1 MITMSE
7 VWTGLFAA
15 WRMFL
20 RDSRAVALFDDSV
33 PGVFKS
39 FFCAA
44 VVLPGYILILA
55 LGPGPIPAE
64 VSGFRLV
71 TVEAIA
77 YVISWTAW
85 PLLMASV
92 AKALDKDANYCR
104 YVVAYNW
111 SAGPQILIL
120 LAVMLVSASGIV
132 SRDVLVLINLA
143 ALAVVLL
150 YHLFILR
157 IALEVSPYVAVALVI
172 GEFML
177 SQFIIVARN
186 GMLI

>member
-20 RDSRAVALFDDSV
+20 RDSRAIALFDDSV
-33 PGVFKS
+33 PGVIKS
-39 FFCAA
+39 FFCAV
-44 VVLPGYILILA
+44 VVLPGYIIILA
-55 LGPGPIPAE
+55 LGPAPIPAE
-64 VSGFRLV
+64 VSGFRIV

-85 PLLMASV
+85 PLLMAPV

-104 YVVAYNW
+104 YIVAYNW

-120 LAVMLVSASGIV
+120 LSVLLLSAIDILP
-132 SRDVLVLINLA
+132 RDVLVLINLA
-143 ALAVVLL
+143 ALAILL
-150 YHLFILR
+150 FYHLFILR
-157 IALEVSPYVAVALVI
+157 TALEISPYVAVALVI

-177 SQFIIVARN
+177 SQFIIVTRN

>member
-20 RDSRAVALFDDSV
+20 RDSRAIALFDDSV
-33 PGVFKS
+33 PGVIKS
-39 FFCAA
+39 FFCAV
-44 VVLPGYILILA
+44 VVLPGYIIILA
-55 LGPGPIPAE
+55 LGPVPIPAE
-64 VSGFRLV
+64 VSGFRIV

-85 PLLMASV
+85 PLLMAPV

-104 YVVAYNW
+104 YIVAYNW

-120 LAVMLVSASGIV
+120 LAVLLLSAIDILP
-132 SRDVLVLINLA
+132 RDVLVVINLA
-143 ALAVVLL
+143 ALAILL
-150 YHLFILR
+150 FYHLFILR
-157 IALEVSPYVAVALVI
+157 TALEISPYVSVALVI

-177 SQFIIVARN
+177 SQFIIVSRN

>member
-15 WRMFL
+15 WRLFL
-20 RDSRAVALFDDSV
+20 RDSRAIALFDDSV
-33 PGVFKS
+33 SGVIKS

-44 VVLPGYILILA
+44 VVLPGYIIILA
-55 LGPGPIPAE
+55 IGPGTISEDA
-64 VSGFRLV
+64 GAFRIV

-85 PLLMASV
+85 PLIMAPV
-92 AKALDKDANYCR
+92 TKALDKDEYYCR
-104 YVVAYNW
+104 YIVAYNW

-120 LAVMLVSASGIV
+120 LVVMLLSASGILP
-132 SRDVLVLINLA
+132 RDVLVVINLA
-143 ALAVVLL
+143 ALAVLL
-150 YHLFILR
+150 FYHLFILR
-157 IALEVSPYVAVALVI
+157 TALEVSPYVAVALVV

-177 SQFIIVARN
+177 SQFIIVTRN